1 MTLKLDT
8 GIISTFWRIYTC
20 NVAVL
25 ILTREA

>member
-8 GIISTFWRIYTC
+8 VDI
-20 NVAVL
+20 L